1 MGKDQQDLNAMSAE
15 ACTFD
20 HSYPVENL
28 GDHVGIVCVGIQLG
42 THSPDFGKPF
52 SSLLFT
58 ACLLFLLD
66 LVLISAA
73 ITGIIRVV
81 GLLTHL

>member
-28 GDHVGIVCVGIQLG
+28 GDHVGIVRDGLQRLPLG
-42 THSPDFGKPF
+42 SVTE
-52 SSLLFT
+52 
-58 ACLLFLLD
+58 FLTFVWEFN
-66 LVLISAA
+66 LVP
-73 ITGIIRVV
+73 T
-81 GLLTHL
+81 LLTLANHFHHYCSQLACCFCSTWF